1 MSLGWTPATLLTRLI
16 VLLIGMPIHE
26 WAHAWS
32 AYELGDDTAS
42 LQGRLSL
49 NPFVHLDLFGSLMIL
64 LTGFGWAKPVPV
76 DPFRMR
82 TNPRTGM
89 ALSAFAGP
97 ASNLLVA
104 MLCAIPFRLG
114 WIGLE
119 DLYVGDTLLS
129 PALLLLGIADISVSL
144 AIFNLLPFF
153 PLDGEKVLVGVLPL
167 QMGNMLLQL
176 RSFSP
181 FLLMLAIF
189 ILPRMG
195 LDIVGFLVTMVK
207 GPLMLLLFS

>member
-1 MSLGWTPATLLTRLI
+1 MSLGLTPATLLTRLI

-119 DLYVGDTLLS
+119 DLYVGDNLLS

-167 QMGNMLLQL
+167 QMGNMLLQM

-181 FLLMLAIF
+181 FMLMLAIF

>member
-1 MSLGWTPATLLTRLI
+1 MTLGLTPATLLTRLI

-49 NPFVHLDLFGSLMIL
+49 NPIAHLDLFGSLMIL

-76 DPFRMR
+76 NPFRMR

-104 MLCAIPFRLG
+104 MICAIPFRLG
-114 WIGLE
+114 WVGLQ
-119 DLYVGDTLLS
+119 DLLVNDTLLS
-129 PALLLLGIADISVSL
+129 PALLLLGIADISVNL
-144 AIFNLLPFF
+144 AVFNLLPFF
-153 PLDGEKVLVGVLPL
+153 PLDGEKVMVGVLPVNI
-167 QMGNMLLQL
+167 GNTLLQL
-176 RSFSP
+176 RPYSP
-181 FLLMLAIF
+181 YLLMLAIF
-189 ILPRMG
+189 ILPRLG

-207 GPLMLLLFS
+207 DPLMLLLFT

>member
-1 MSLGWTPATLLTRLI
+1 MSLGLTPATLLTRLI

-119 DLYVGDTLLS
+119 DLYVGDNLLS

>member
-1 MSLGWTPATLLTRLI
+1 MTFGLTPATLLTRLI

-49 NPFVHLDLFGSLMIL
+49 NPFVHLDLFGSIMIL

-76 DPFRMR
+76 DPYRMR

-114 WIGLE
+114 WIGLK

-153 PLDGEKVLVGVLPL
+153 PLDGEKVLVGALPL
-167 QMGNMLLQL
+167 QMGNMLLQI
-176 RSFSP
+176 RPFSP

-189 ILPRMG
+189 ILPQMG
-195 LDIVGFLVTMVK
+195 LDIIGFLVTMVK

>member
-1 MSLGWTPATLLTRLI
+1 MSLGLTPATLLTRLI

-181 FLLMLAIF
+181 FMLMLAIF